1 MLNFF
6 KTLFPVIFFTASFLA
21 SYGQKKPNIIVIYT
35 DDMGY
40 ADVGVQGSV
49 NDIITTNIDKL
60 AKTGVRFTNGYVT
73 APQCSPSRAGLITGR
88 YQERYGF
95 DAIPDGPLPLS
106 ETTLANRLSKVGY
119 VTGQVGKWHLEPNEI
134 ELKWG
139 KEAMPN
145 IRTGKNGR
153 YPRIPHDLIMP
164 YMPGARGFD
173 QYYTGYINDYD
184 ANYNLNGDLLSSD
197 NEQVHQEGYRLD
209 IQTKA
214 ALEFV
219 KRNHDK
225 PFFLY
230 LAYYGPH
237 VPLEATQKYL
247 DRFSGDMPERRRYA
261 LAMISAID
269 DGVGEIQAMLHKY
282 KIDDNTLIIFASD
295 NGAPLKITKEDLPIS
310 FQGGAWDGSLNNPL
324 NGEKGMLA
332 DGGIKVPFIMSWS
345 GLPQGAIYKHP
356 VSTLDIAATAVALAG
371 LKNQKKLD
379 GIDLIP
385 FLTGKNNNPPH
396 DYLYWRFWNQSAIRS
411 GKWKLLIAR
420 NKARFLFNLEEDP
433 EEKINLLDKEPN
445 IVKNLT
451 NKLNH
456 WSQELAP
463 PGIPMDN
470 LNAQEIGWYQYYFNQ

>member
-1 MLNFF
+1 MRS
-6 KTLFPVIFFTASFLA
+6 SFLTILFIV
-21 SYGQKKPNIIVIYT
+21 SFLVSFGQKKPNIIIIYT

-40 ADVGVQGSV
+40 ADVGAQGSV
-49 NDIITTNIDKL
+49 NDIKTSNIDKL

-95 DAIPDGPLPLS
+95 DSISDGPLPLS
-106 ETTLANRLSKVGY
+106 ETTLASRLSKAGY
-119 VTGQVGKWHLEPNEI
+119 ITGQVGKWHLEPNVT
-134 ELKWG
+134 ELDWG
-139 KEAMPN
+139 KKAMP
-145 IRTGKNGR
+145 TAKPGKNGR
-153 YPRIPHDLIMP
+153 YKGIPLDLVVP

-173 QYYTGYINDYD
+173 QYFTGYINDYN

-197 NEQVHQEGYRLD
+197 NERVHQEGYRLE

-247 DRFSGDMPERRRYA
+247 DRFPGDMPERRRYA

-269 DGVGEIQAMLHKY
+269 DGVGKIQEMLRQY
-282 KIDDNTLIIFASD
+282 QINDNTLIVFASD
-295 NGAPLKITKEDLPIS
+295 NGAPLKMTKEDIPIS

-396 DYLYWRFWNQSAIRS
+396 DYLYWRFWNQSAVRS
-411 GKWKLLIAR
+411 GKWKLLVAG
-420 NKARFLFNLEEDP
+420 NKAKFLFDLKKDP
-433 EEKINLLDKEPN
+433 EEKNNLLEKEPN

-470 LNAQEIGWYQYYFNQ
+470 LNAQEIGWYQYYFH